1 MDTRLKKFKYSLF
14 TKFLC
19 WLTAVLLFC
28 FSLLVGVKVAVG
40 MYFLGVENVLENK
53 KPDFF
58 LTNPVVSQVKSDIF
72 TAIGLGR
79 ENISIYEN
87 EIKARKTEIVDKIA
101 DKFLDNKAAMIK
113 SELEYAVENFDDS
126 YCEYNDTVP
135 VTEEGEFTTSVY
147 VPSDYPE
154 SIKLAV
160 QVLANAKGRDFLK
173 YDALVRTEAFAAA
186 EPFEEIIVFVDDSRF
201 NFHVDV
207 DYGYD
212 ETNVKNY
219 ISICYDE
226 AAEAFLEDFRVDRYS
241 ADQLSGRENL
251 KYYVENYDGEVF
263 SNIDS
268 IPPNIRN
275 HKYYLFNAGDRVEVK
290 GLEPYNF
297 QEFLKAN
304 PCKKLCV
311 YFENDIIYNDIYKG
325 LYDAYN
331 RNLSVNFNK
340 LIIVFGVT
348 LVLSMILLVLWLSLC
363 GKKPDKDG
371 VSTSRID
378 RLPNDIHFL
387 LSFGLIALLSVGVC
401 SFVYYNW
408 HDVFFFE
415 KMLEKF
421 LYVLLFA
428 YLLLSVAVFSEW
440 LSSVVR
446 VARSKTGYFKNTVI
460 ARVFRWFKK
469 LFLKLKAVFTYKPK
483 RVKFQTILLSVGYI
497 LLNVVLH
504 FISVLFVFGDY
515 ASDAFVI
522 LGIFLYA
529 LTTVFNVFVIYK
541 MVKFFKQLDMIVD
554 SSFKTDNVNFNG
566 EKVPGILSILAENMS
581 DSNSKLN
588 VAIEEAVKKEKLK
601 TQLITNVSHDL
612 KTPLTSLISY
622 SELLSDCDIDN
633 EDAEKYINVINQQSK
648 KLKILIEDLIE
659 ASKVSTGNVTLN
671 KTPINL
677 SELAV
682 QAIVEF
688 TSDFEKNNIEVK
700 LTEPDKPLTVFAD
713 GTKTY
718 RIISN
723 LLNNAK
729 KYSAP
734 NTRVYASISE
744 SEGFGVFE
752 IKNISKDPLN
762 ISPDELTERFVR
774 GDESRT
780 NEGNGLG
787 LAIAKDLCNLQG
799 GSMNIS
805 IDGDLFKVTVKL
817 PLNK

>member
-1 MDTRLKKFKYSLF
+1 MKKFKYSLF

-19 WLTAVLLFC
+19 WLTAILLFC

-53 KPDFF
+53 KTEFF
-58 LTNPVVSQVKSDIF
+58 LTNPVVSQVNSDVF
-72 TAIGLGR
+72 TAISLGR
-79 ENISIYEN
+79 QNLSVYEN
-87 EIKARKTEIVDKIA
+87 VINEKKTKIIDNLA
-101 DKFLDNKAAMIK
+101 DKFLDDKAAMIK
-113 SELEYAVENFDDS
+113 SELEYAVRNFDDS
-126 YCEYNDTVP
+126 YYECNDTVP

-154 SIKLAV
+154 SIKMAV

-186 EPFEEIIVFVDDSRF
+186 VPYTEVIDFPDGSRLD
-201 NFHVDV
+201 FHVDV
-207 DYGYD
+207 NYGYD

-219 ISICYDE
+219 ITMCFE
-226 AAEAFLEDFRVDRYS
+226 EQAEEFLRGFRVDSYN
-241 ADQLSGRENL
+241 ADQLSERENL
-251 KYYVENYDGEVF
+251 KYYVENYDGEIY
-263 SNIDS
+263 SNINS
-268 IPPNIRN
+268 IPANIRN
-275 HKYYLFNAGDRVEVK
+275 YNYYIFNAGDKVEVK
-290 GLEPYNF
+290 GLEPYKF
-297 QEFLKAN
+297 HEFLKDH
-304 PCKKLCV
+304 PCKKLCI
-311 YFENDIIYNDIYKG
+311 YFENDMKYNDIYKG

-340 LIIVFGVT
+340 LIVAFGIA
-348 LVLSMILLVLWLSLC
+348 LVLSLILLVLWLSLC
-363 GKKPDKDG
+363 GCKADKEG
-371 VSTSRID
+371 ICTT
-378 RLPNDIHFL
+378 RLDKIPNDIHFL
-387 LSFGLIALLSVGVC
+387 VSFGLIALLTFAVF

-408 HDVFFFE
+408 HDMFFFE
-415 KMLEKF
+415 KRLEKF
-421 LYVLLFA
+421 LYF
-428 YLLLSVAVFSEW
+428 LLSVYLFMCMAVFTEW

-446 VARSKTGYFKNTVI
+446 VVRSKSGYFKNTVI
-460 ARVFRWFKK
+460 ARVLRWFKK
-469 LFLKLKAVFTYKPK
+469 LFLKLKAVFCYKPK
-483 RVKFQTILLSVGYI
+483 RVKIKTILISAGYI
-497 LLNVVLH
+497 LLNVILH
-504 FISVLFVFGDY
+504 FASFGMFFSDYLVEIGIVLY
-515 ASDAFVI
+515 I
-522 LGIFLYA
+522 
-529 LTTVFNVFVIYK
+529 LTTLFNIFVIYK
-541 MVKFFKQLDMIVD
+541 TVKFLKQLDLIVD
-554 SSFKTDNVNFNG
+554 GSFKTENIDFKG
-566 EKVPGILSILAENMS
+566 EKVPAILSTLAENMS

-588 VAIEEAVKKEKLK
+588 VAIAEAVKKEHLK

-622 SELLSDCDIDN
+622 SELLSECDIDN
-633 EDAEKYINVINQQSK
+633 EDAEKYIDVINQQSQ

-671 KTPINL
+671 KTPLNL

-682 QAIVEF
+682 QAIVEY
-688 TSDFEKNNIEVK
+688 TSDFEKNDIEVK
-700 LTEPDKPLTVFAD
+700 LTEPEKPITVFAD

-718 RIISN
+718 RVISN

-734 NTRVYASISE
+734 HTRVYASISE
-744 SEGFGVFE
+744 SDGFGQFE

-787 LAIAKDLCNLQG
+787 LAIAKDLCVLQG

-805 IDGDLFKVTVKL
+805 IDGDLFKVSVKL

>member
-19 WLTAVLLFC
+19 WLTAILLFC

-40 MYFLGVENVLENK
+40 MYFLGVENVFENK

-58 LTNPVVSQVKSDIF
+58 LTNPVVSQVNSDVYG
-72 TAIGLGR
+72 AISLGR
-79 ENISIYEN
+79 QNVKIYET
-87 EIKARKTEIVDKIA
+87 EINSKKTEIVDKLA
-101 DKFLDNKAAMIK
+101 DKFLDDKAAMIK
-113 SELEYAVENFDDS
+113 SELEYAVQNFDDS
-126 YCEYNDTVP
+126 YYEYDNTVP
-135 VTEEGEFTTSVY
+135 VTEEGEFATSVY

-173 YDALVRTEAFAAA
+173 YDALVRTEAFAASV
-186 EPFEEIIVFVDDSRF
+186 PYEETIVFVDDSRF
-201 NFHVDV
+201 FFHVDV

-219 ISICYDE
+219 ITTCYE
-226 AAEAFLEDFRVDRYS
+226 KAADSFLSDYRVDRYT
-241 ADQLSGRENL
+241 ADDLSSRENL
-251 KYYVENYDGEVF
+251 KYYVENYDGEVY

-268 IPPNIRN
+268 IPANIRN
-275 HKYYLFNAGDRVEVK
+275 YKYYVFNVGDTVEVK
-290 GLEPYNF
+290 GLEPYKF
-297 QEFLKAN
+297 DEFLKEN
-304 PCKKLCV
+304 PCKKLCI
-311 YFENDIIYNDIYKG
+311 YFENDIKYNDIYKG

-331 RNLSVNFNK
+331 RNLSVEFNK
-340 LIIVFGVT
+340 LIIIFGAS
-348 LVLSMILLVLWLSLC
+348 LILSVILLVLWLSLC
-363 GKKPDKDG
+363 GRKAEKEG
-371 VSTSRID
+371 VSTTRMDKI
-378 RLPNDIHFL
+378 PNDVHFL
-387 LSFGLIALLSVGVC
+387 LSFGIIAGLVVLVSFSV
-401 SFVYYNW
+401 FQYW
-408 HDVFFFE
+408 HDLFFFE
-415 KMLEKF
+415 YKLEKF
-421 LYVLLFA
+421 LYVLLLV
-428 YLLLSVAVFSEW
+428 LLFLCMAVFTEW
-440 LSSVVR
+440 LASVVR
-446 VARSKTGYFKNTVI
+446 VIRSKNGYFKNTVI
-460 ARVFRWFKK
+460 ARVLNWFKK
-469 LFLKLKAVFTYKPK
+469 LFIKLIAVFSYKPK
-483 RVKFQTILLSVGYI
+483 RIKIQTILLSVGYI
-497 LLNVVLH
+497 LLNIVLH
-504 FISVLFVFGDY
+504 IICISLLFDGY
-515 ASDAFVI
+515 YPEIGII
-522 LGIFLYA
+522 LYI
-529 LTTVFNVFVIYK
+529 LTTIFNVFVIHK
-541 MVKFFKQLDMIVD
+541 MVKFFKQLDLIVD
-554 SSFKTDNVNFNG
+554 GSFKTENIDFNG
-566 EKVPGILSILAENMS
+566 EKVPGILRTLAANMS

-588 VAIEEAVKKEKLK
+588 IAIEDAVKKEHLK

-622 SELLSDCDIDN
+622 SELLSECDVDN
-633 EDAEKYINVINQQSK
+633 EDAEKYIDVINQQSQ

-682 QAIVEF
+682 QAIVEY
-688 TSDFEKNNIEVK
+688 TSDFEKNELELK
-700 LTEPDKPLTVFAD
+700 FTEPENPVTVFAD

-734 NTRVYASISE
+734 HTRVYASISE
-744 SEGFGVFE
+744 FDGFGLFE

-780 NEGNGLG
+780 KEGNGLG

>member
-1 MDTRLKKFKYSLF
+1 MDTRLKKFKYSFF

-19 WLTAVLLFC
+19 WLTAALLFC

-53 KPDFF
+53 KTDFYA
-58 LTNPVVSQVKSDIF
+58 TNPVISQVNTDFYNAVS
-72 TAIGLGR
+72 LGR
-79 ENISIYEN
+79 QNANFYKK
-87 EIKARKTEIVDKIA
+87 EIQARKTEIVDKLA
-101 DKFLDNKAAMIK
+101 NKFLDDKAAMIK

-126 YCEYNDTVP
+126 YYEYDDTVP

-147 VPSDYPE
+147 VPADYPE

-173 YDALVRTEAFAAA
+173 YDALVRTDAFAAA
-186 EPFEEIIVFVDDSRF
+186 EPYEETIVFVDDTRF
-201 NFHVDV
+201 LFHVDV

-219 ISICYDE
+219 ITMCYEE
-226 AAEAFLEDFRVDRYS
+226 AAEAFLRDFRADGYC
-241 ADQLSGRENL
+241 ADQLSERQNL
-251 KYYVENYDGEVF
+251 KYYIENYDGEIY
-263 SNIDS
+263 SNINS
-268 IPPNIRN
+268 IPANLKNYDHYI
-275 HKYYLFNAGDRVEVK
+275 FNAGDKVEVN
-290 GLEPYNF
+290 GLDAYGFDEY
-297 QEFLKAN
+297 LKN
-304 PCKKLCV
+304 YPCKKLCI
-311 YFENDIIYNDIYKG
+311 YFENDLKYGDVYKG

-331 RNLSVNFNK
+331 RNLTVDFNK
-340 LIIVFGVT
+340 LIITFGV
-348 LVLSMILLVLWLSLC
+348 LFVLSLILLILWLSLC
-363 GKKPDKDG
+363 GRKAEKDG
-371 VSTSRID
+371 IITTRID
-378 RLPNDIHFL
+378 KIPNDIHFL
-387 LSFGLIALLSVGVC
+387 LSFGLIALFTVSVC
-401 SFVYYNW
+401 SFVFYNW
-408 HDVFFFE
+408 HDTFFFNSH
-415 KMLEKF
+415 LEKF
-421 LYVLLFA
+421 LYLLLFV
-428 YLLLSVAVFSEW
+428 YLFLCMAVFTEW

-446 VARSKTGYFKNTVI
+446 VVKGKKGYFKNTGI
-460 ARVFRWFKK
+460 ARVLKWFKK
-469 LFLKLKAVFTYKPK
+469 LFLKLKAVFSYKPK
-483 RVKFQTILLSVGYI
+483 RIKVQTILLSVGYI
-497 LLNVVLH
+497 LLNVLLH
-504 FISVLFVFGDY
+504 FICGTFLFEGNY
-515 ASDAFVI
+515 PEIGVI
-522 LGIFLYA
+522 LYV
-529 LTTVFNVFVIYK
+529 LTTLFNGFVIYK
-541 MVKFFKQLDMIVD
+541 MVKFFKQLDLIVD
-554 SSFKTDNVNFNG
+554 GSFKTDNIDFKG
-566 EKVPGILSILAENMS
+566 EKVPGILKTLVSNMS
-581 DSNSKLN
+581 DSNIKLN
-588 VAIEEAVKKEKLK
+588 VAIEEAVKKEHLK

-622 SELLSDCDIDN
+622 SELLSDCDIEN
-633 EDAEKYINVINQQSK
+633 EDAEKYIGVINQQSQ

-682 QAIVEF
+682 QAIVEYN
-688 TSDFEKNNIEVK
+688 SDFEKNNIELK
-700 LTEPDKPLTVFAD
+700 FTEPDKPLTIFAD

-744 SEGFGVFE
+744 YDGFGIFE
-752 IKNISKDPLN
+752 IKNISKEPLN

-805 IDGDLFKVTVKL
+805 IDGDLFKATVKL

>member
-1 MDTRLKKFKYSLF
+1 
-14 TKFLC
+14 
-19 WLTAVLLFC
+19 
-28 FSLLVGVKVAVG
+28 
-40 MYFLGVENVLENK
+40 MYFLGVENVFENK

-58 LTNPVVSQVKSDIF
+58 LTNPVISQVNTDF
-72 TAIGLGR
+72 YNAFELGR
-79 ENISIYEN
+79 QNAGVYEK
-87 EIKARKTEIVDKIA
+87 EINSRKTEIVDKLA
-101 DKFLDNKAAMIK
+101 EKFLDDKAAMIK
-113 SELEYAVENFDDS
+113 SELEYAVQNFDDS
-126 YCEYNDTVP
+126 YYEYDNTVP
-135 VTEEGEFTTSVY
+135 ATEAGEFTTSVY

-173 YDALVRTEAFAAA
+173 YDALVRTDAFASAV
-186 EPFEEIIVFVDDSRF
+186 PYEEIITFPNDARFV
-201 NFHVDV
+201 FHVDV

-219 ISICYDE
+219 ITMCYEE
-226 AAEAFLEDFRVDRYS
+226 AAEAFLREFRADSYS
-241 ADQLSGRENL
+241 ADQLSERENL
-251 KYYVENYDGEVF
+251 KYYIENYDGEVY
-263 SNIDS
+263 SNIS
-268 IPPNIRN
+268 AIPANIN
-275 HKYYLFNAGDRVEVK
+275 NYKLYVLNSGDMVTVK
-290 GLEPYNF
+290 GLEHYGF
-297 QEFLKAN
+297 EDYLKSY
-304 PCKKLCV
+304 PCKKLCI
-311 YFENDIIYNDIYKG
+311 YFENDLKYNDIYKG

-331 RNLSVNFNK
+331 RNLSVEFNK
-340 LIIVFGVT
+340 LIVIFGVAF
-348 LVLSMILLVLWLSLC
+348 VLSLLLLVLWLGIC
-363 GKKPDKDG
+363 GRKADKDC
-371 VSTSRID
+371 VSTARID
-378 RLPNDIHFL
+378 KIPNDVHLL
-387 LSFGLIALLSVGVC
+387 LSVGLIALLSYGVYN
-401 SFVYYNW
+401 FVYWNW
-408 HDVFFFE
+408 HDLFFYE
-415 KMLEKF
+415 KRLETF

-428 YLLLSVAVFSEW
+428 YLFLSMSVLTEW

-446 VARSKTGYFKNTVI
+446 IVRSKNGYFKNTVI
-460 ARVFRWFKK
+460 ARIINWFNN
-469 LFLKLKAVFTYKPK
+469 LFLKLKAVFGYKPK
-483 RVKFQTILLSVGYI
+483 RVKIQTILLSVGYI
-497 LLNVVLH
+497 LLNIALH
-504 FISVLFVFGDY
+504 IICISLLFDGWFPELG
-515 ASDAFVI
+515 VI
-522 LGIFLYA
+522 LYI
-529 LTTVFNVFVIYK
+529 LTTIFNIFVIYK
-541 MVKFFKQLDMIVD
+541 IVKFFKHLDLIVD
-554 SSFKTDNVNFNG
+554 GSFKTDNIDFKG
-566 EKVPGILSILAENMS
+566 EKVPGILRTLAANMS

-588 VAIEEAVKKEKLK
+588 VAIEDAVKKEHLK

-622 SELLSDCDIDN
+622 SELLSECDIEN
-633 EDAEKYINVINQQSK
+633 EDAEKYIDVINQQSQ

-682 QAIVEF
+682 QAIVEY
-688 TSDFEKNNIEVK
+688 TSDFEKNELELK
-700 LTEPDKPLTVFAD
+700 FTEPENPLTVFAD

-734 NTRVYASISE
+734 NTRVYASISKND
-744 SEGFGVFE
+744 GFGLFE
-752 IKNISKDPLN
+752 IKNISKEPLN